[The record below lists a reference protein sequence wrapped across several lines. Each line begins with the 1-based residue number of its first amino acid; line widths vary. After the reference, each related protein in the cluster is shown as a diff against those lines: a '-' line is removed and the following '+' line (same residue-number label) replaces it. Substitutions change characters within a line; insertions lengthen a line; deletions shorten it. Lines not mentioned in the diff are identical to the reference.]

1 MCVCVCVCVCVRAR
15 ARARSME
22 FAKDIVTRGHDINAT
37 VFAGLKQLHLK
48 LDPQPKHPA
57 GDSLDN
63 W

>member
-1 MCVCVCVCVCVRAR
+1 
-15 ARARSME
+15 ME